1 MSNLYEV
8 RRSYMVVRVAT
19 IVADTEE
26 EAVHIAKTEPI
37 DAPAVYWKEYDGDYF
52 EECDFDCEY
61 QGENEDEC
69 NN

>member
-1 MSNLYEV
+1 MSKVYEV

-26 EAVHIAKTEPI
+26 EAVRIAKAG
-37 DAPAVYWKEYDGDYF
+37 DVYWKEYDGDYF